1 METDPDSTG
10 PAVSDTTPTISPTPG
25 LTAAEVAERLADG
38 RVNQVPRA
46 PTRTT
51 GQIVRAN
58 VLTPVNAIVG
68 VLLVAI
74 LAAEGISPDMLFA
87 GVIVSNSVIGVVQ
100 ELRARAALN
109 RLAVLTAPHAVVRR
123 DGVEQRLEVDQ
134 VVADDVLV
142 LAPGG
147 QVVVDGVVV
156 ESRGLELNE
165 SLLTGEPEPE
175 HKAAGAEVLSGSFVA
190 AGSGAYRAVKIGAD
204 SYAAGLAEEARR
216 FTLVGSELRQGVN
229 RILQFLML
237 LIPLVAAVLF
247 WRLMATGEGWRD
259 ALSGVVAASVAMVP
273 DGLVLLTSLAF
284 MAGVVTLARRNALL
298 RELAS
303 VELLARVDTLCLDK
317 TGTITTGRIVVAE
330 TVEVAPDDPPAP
342 SRDGGATAMTT
353 AQMLGAIGASDPDP
367 NATLLAVAEVFD
379 EPPPWR
385 VTATVPFSSARK
397 WSAASFDGITS
408 NDPTDPAGSADPAD
422 PAGSSAGPGSVAVY
436 LGAPEF
442 LLGDAYPELAERVAG
457 HAEQGRR
464 VLLLATAAELQG
476 ETLPSDLTPRALVLL
491 EDEVRPD
498 ARETLEY
505 FTRQGITL
513 KVISGDHPGT
523 VAAVARR
530 AGVPGAATGV
540 DARELPEDPDQ
551 LAEVVGANT
560 VFGRVTPRQKRAMVL
575 AMQSQGHVVAMTG
588 DGVNDVLAL
597 KDADMGIAM
606 GSGSE
611 ASRSVAQLV
620 LMDDRFATLPS
631 VLAEGRRVMNSV
643 ERAAN
648 LFVYGSVYALLIA
661 AVVSIAGVEFPFL
674 PRHLTLVRVLSV
686 GIPGLVLAL
695 APDGRRARPGFLP
708 RVVSFAVPSGVVAG
722 TAALVVYFAAR
733 ATEGSSLTE
742 SRSAATVAL
751 LGVGLGLLVRLTET
765 LPSWRW
771 LLVAAMA
778 SATVLALAVDPVAEF
793 FALAYPPA
801 SVWWVIVAVLVVAQ
815 VAIRFIPVPSDDAT
829 DAGADA
835 DGDAE

>member
-1 METDPDSTG
+1 MASDPDASRSSG
-10 PAVSDTTPTISPTPG
+10 SETTPWISPNLG
-25 LTAAEVAERLADG
+25 LTAAQVAERLADG
-38 RVNQVPRA
+38 RVNRVPRA

-51 GQIVRAN
+51 GQIIRAN
-58 VLTPVNAIVG
+58 VLTPVNAIIG

-74 LAAEGISPDMLFA
+74 LVAEGVGPDMLFA

-123 DGVEQRLEVDQ
+123 DGAEQRLEVDQ
-134 VVADDVLV
+134 VVADDILV
-142 LAPGG
+142 LAPGA

-156 ESRGLELNE
+156 DTRGLELNE
-165 SLLTGEPEPE
+165 SLLTGEPDPE
-175 HKAAGAEVLSGSFVA
+175 HKAVGAEVLSGSFVA
-190 AGSGAYRAVKIGAD
+190 AGSGAYRAVRIGGE
-204 SYAAGLAEEARR
+204 SYAATLAEEARR
-216 FTLVGSELRQGVN
+216 FTLVGSELRQGIN
-229 RILQFLML
+229 RILKVLMM
-237 LIPLVAAVLF
+237 LIPPVAAVLF
-247 WRLMATGEGWRD
+247 WRLLQTGDGWRD

-317 TGTITTGRIVVAE
+317 TGTITTGRIVVAD
-330 TVEVAPDDPPAP
+330 TVDLAPTGPTAAAAPAAAT
-342 SRDGGATAMTT
+342 GATT
-353 AQMLGAIGASDPDP
+353 AQLLGAIGASDPDP
-367 NATLLAVAEVFD
+367 NATQLAVAEVFD

-385 VTATVPFSSARK
+385 VTGTVPFSSARK
-397 WSAASFDGITS
+397 WSAAAFDGL
-408 NDPTDPAGSADPAD
+408 PGGAADL
-422 PAGSSAGPGSVAVY
+422 GPGSMAVY

-442 LLGDAYPELAERVAG
+442 LLGDTRPDLADRVAEQ
-457 HAEQGRR
+457 AEQGRR
-464 VLLLATAAELQG
+464 VLLLATAAELHG
-476 ETLPSDLTPRALVLL
+476 ETLPSDLVPRALVLL
-491 EDEVRPD
+491 EDEVRAD

-505 FTRQGITL
+505 FTQQGISL

-540 DARELPEDPDQ
+540 DARTLPEDPDQ
-551 LAEVVGANT
+551 LAEVVGATT
-560 VFGRVTPRQKRAMVL
+560 VFGRVAPRQKRAMVL
-575 AMQSQGHVVAMTG
+575 ALQSEGHVVAMTG

-620 LMDDRFATLPS
+620 LMDDRFSTLPS

-648 LFVYGSVYALLIA
+648 LFVYGTVYAVLMA

-674 PRHLTLVRVLSV
+674 PRHLTLVRTLSV

-695 APDGRRARPGFLP
+695 APDSRRARPGFLP
-708 RVVSFAVPSGVVAG
+708 RVVSFAVPSGIIAG

-742 SRSAATVAL
+742 SRSAATVTL

-765 LPSWRW
+765 LPRWRW

-778 SATVLALAVDPVAEF
+778 AATVLAIVVDPVAEF
-793 FALAYPPA
+793 FALAHPPA
-801 SVWWVIVAVLVVAQ
+801 ALWWVIAVVLLAAQ
-815 VAIRFIPVPSDDAT
+815 VAIRFVPVPSDDETGTNTGERA
-829 DAGADA
+829 AGDDTA
-835 DGDAE
+835 